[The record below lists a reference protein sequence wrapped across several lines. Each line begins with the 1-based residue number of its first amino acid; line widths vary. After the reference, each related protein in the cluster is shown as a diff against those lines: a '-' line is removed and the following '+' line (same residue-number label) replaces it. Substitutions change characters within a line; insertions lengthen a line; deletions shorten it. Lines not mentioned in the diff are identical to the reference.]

1 MPGNSGCGHLRR
13 RNERRLHAHIRETP
27 ADGIEPNDEIQN
39 AVSTGN
45 AHLYNPPQANFL
57 QREARMEFVRGLYNL
72 RPRHRGCVLTIGAFD
87 GVHRGHQEMIRVVRE
102 QAARY
107 QLPAT
112 VLSFEPTPREYFAK
126 GVPPA
131 RLTRFR
137 ERFDAF
143 RLYGLDRFVCL
154 RFNERIRAMTQEEFI
169 EQVLVQGLGVR
180 HIVVGHDFR
189 FARDSDGSVATLRA
203 YGPRCGFEVTEVPPF
218 ELDGERVSSSL
229 IRETLEAGNMAR
241 AAKFLGRP
249 YRITGKVIDGAK
261 LGRKLGFPTAN
272 LRLHRRA
279 TPLGGVFAVR
289 VSGGG
294 LQNAPGVA
302 NLGTRPAVNGKE
314 LLLEAHVFDFS
325 GDLYRRY
332 VHVDFIARLRDELW
346 FPDMDTL
353 VEQMHKDAAQAR
365 EILAVGG

>member
-1 MPGNSGCGHLRR
+1 MSDPSYAPQNTRQNIVS
-13 RNERRLHAHIRETP
+13 A
-27 ADGIEPNDEIQN
+27 ADPR
-39 AVSTGN
+39 
-45 AHLYNPPQANFL
+45 LYNPSQANSL
-57 QREARMEFVRGLYNL
+57 TAEAGMEFVRGLHNV

-87 GVHRGHQEMIRVVRE
+87 GVHRGHQEMIRLVRE
-102 QAARY
+102 QAAHC
-107 QLPAT
+107 QVPAA
-112 VLSFEPTPREYFAK
+112 VLSFEPTPREYFAR
-126 GVPPA
+126 GAPPA

-143 RLYGLDRFVCL
+143 RLYGVDRFVCL
-154 RFNERIRAMTQEEFI
+154 RFNERIREMTQEEFI

-189 FARDSDGSVATLRA
+189 FARGHDGSVATLRD
-203 YGPRCGFEVTEVPPF
+203 YGPRCNFEVTEVPPF

-229 IRETLEAGNMAR
+229 IRETLEVGDMAR

-249 YRITGKVIDGAK
+249 YRITGKVIDGTK

-279 TPLGGVFAVR
+279 TPIGGVFAVR
-289 VSGGG
+289 VSGAG
-294 LQNAPGVA
+294 LQNAAGVA

-353 VEQMHKDAAQAR
+353 VAQMHKDAAQAR
-365 EILAVGG
+365 QILEGDRG